1 MNRPAGCGVGLLLVA
16 ALAGCTPSPPADAPA
31 GAAASAPP
39 AAAATPDDPARGG
52 TRHGTWARAE
62 GERQGMP
69 ITWEYRED
77 YSVAPPRRL
86 PQLVVISQA
95 RDVPY
100 VGQSDPSLQQEFTAR
115 ERQLQ
120 AAFGDAAELV
130 AVLDWHQQHDWFFL
144 YRCLGHAGP
153 RRCGARRP
161 ARARRARESG
171 KRRAGV
177 LFDPEE
183 ARRHAAVV
191 RGKFVRLMPLTRHR
205 GAATVRAHEHA
216 AHPQPLFLS
225 PPTIAPRSFL
235 RLS

>member
-100 VGQSDPSLQQEFTAR
+100 VGQSDPTLQQEFTAR

-130 AVLDWHQQHDWFFL
+130 AVLDWHQQHDWFF
-144 YRCLGHAGP
+144 YTDASVTQARVVAALGDLRGRDVRVTLENDAQ
-153 RRCGARRP
+153 
-161 ARARRARESG
+161 EFYSTLK
-171 KRRAGV
+171 KRV
-177 LFDPEE
+177 D
-183 ARRHAAVV
+183 
-191 RGKFVRLMPLTRHR
+191 T
-205 GAATVRAHEHA
+205 
-216 AHPQPLFLS
+216 QP
-225 PPTIAPRSFL
+225 
-235 RLS
+235 